1 MRTRTLA
8 AAAGTVALTAAGLP
22 FVLAGSSSRLR
33 SSRRSAWRARFG
45 PRVAGYHDR
54 MTDTPVPEK
63 SEAERIAEANA
74 DAHGLQADIEDDT
87 TDDEYGAE
95 EAGRGEVVPRLDPD
109 PDERGH
115 DNDETTP
122 TRTRP
127 TTKP

>member
-1 MRTRTLA
+1 V
-8 AAAGTVALTAAGLP
+8 AGTI
-22 FVLAGSSSRLR
+22 
-33 SSRRSAWRARFG
+33 RSA
-45 PRVAGYHDR
+45 VAGYHNR

-74 DAHGLQADIEDDT
+74 DAHGLQADIEEDT
-87 TDDEYGAE
+87 TDDEYRAE
-95 EAGRGEVVPRLDPD
+95 EAGRAEVVPRLDPD

-127 TTKP
+127 TTEP